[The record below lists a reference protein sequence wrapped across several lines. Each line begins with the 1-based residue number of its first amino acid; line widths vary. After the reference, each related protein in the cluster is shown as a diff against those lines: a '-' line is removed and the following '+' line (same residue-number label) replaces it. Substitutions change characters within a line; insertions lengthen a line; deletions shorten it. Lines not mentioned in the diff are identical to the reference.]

1 MPSPSAR
8 RSVLT
13 SQQAASKQIE
23 APPKSIDSREPLLTA
38 RQASEFLQVPVSTL
52 AVWRSTGRVQLA
64 YVKLGGAV
72 RYRSEDIARFL
83 AGDRDQAPPQTPRL
97 RNAPSP
103 VVSLPSGELPWKFR
117 SMSKKVDAWSTE
129 HGELACYRCG
139 TFEAP
144 GDAWIVL
151 AAERPGIS
159 LPAGTTPY
167 CLCKACNVLG
177 YGY

>member
-23 APPKSIDSREPLLTA
+23 APPKSIDPREPLLTA

-83 AGDRDQAPPQTPRL
+83 AGDRDQAPPQMPSMC
-97 RNAPSP
+97 NAPSP
-103 VVSLPSGELPWKFR
+103 AVSLPSGELPWKFR
-117 SMSKKVDAWSTE
+117 SMSKKVEAWQAE
-129 HGELACYRCG
+129 HGTLACRKCG
-139 TFEAP
+139 TVEAP
-144 GDAWIVL
+144 EDAWIVL
-151 AAERPGIS
+151 PTERPALA
-159 LPAGTTPY
+159 LPVGDGQY
-167 CLCKACNVLG
+167 CLCKKCNTLG
-177 YGY
+177 YAY